1 MLAVRRDDGARV
13 AGDPGRPRRAPL
25 VVCVAVCL
33 VIGGLAGCGSD
44 DNWTGGLATPSPVP
58 VTFNPHALPRGDTV
72 PTGIVVDGLEL
83 ILYFW
88 GSSPDIPVLDVAWRD
103 VATEHVGDSETFS
116 ARVSRFLQDGCGV
129 QTASG
134 AFFRLSQMC
143 LEKDDRLIEFGAVRE
158 PADRITSADRGTLTE
173 ARFTRW
179 SEDPGVTIFWLVRR
193 GPSIPDDRV
202 VERAPDGTPVR
213 TEPLE
218 EERYPLVTAYG
229 NADEVLAAARLRGVG
244 NKQHGAGA

>member
-1 MLAVRRDDGARV
+1 
-13 AGDPGRPRRAPL
+13 
-25 VVCVAVCL
+25 VAVFM
-33 VIGGLAGCGSD
+33 VIAGLAGCWRD

-58 VTFNPHALPRGDTV
+58 VTFNPNALPRGDTV

-88 GSSPDIPVLDVAWRD
+88 GTSPDIPVLDVAWRE
-103 VATEHVGDSETFS
+103 VATGQVGDSEAFS
-116 ARVSRFLQDGCGV
+116 ARVSRILQDGCGV
-129 QTASG
+129 QTGSG
-134 AFFRLSQMC
+134 VFFRIIQMC
-143 LEKDDRLIEFGAVRE
+143 SKKDDLLIEFGAVRE
-158 PADRITSADRGTLTE
+158 PADRITSADQGTSTE

-179 SEDPGVTIFWLVRR
+179 SEDPGVTIFWLMRR

-202 VERAPDGTPVR
+202 VERAPDGTAVR

-229 NADEVLAAARLRGVG
+229 NAGEVLAVARLRGVG
-244 NKQHGAGA
+244 SKQHGA